1 MKFAVGDRVERD
13 IEGMTFVGTIERI
26 SSALADIRYLDDD
39 NVEKN
44 IPIDEL
50 IRIDEPEEVERVLSR
65 NKSSQSTVSL
75 QKPLSGLID
84 DDEEQR
90 RSQLPTVLIHQDNS
104 ETTEAIV
111 FHGAENRLAAGGG
124 LRALRYLK

>member
-1 MKFAVGDRVERD
+1 MKFAVGDKVERD

-26 SSALADIRYLDDD
+26 SGAVADIRYLDDD

-65 NKSSQSTVSL
+65 NKSNQSAVSL
-75 QKPLSGLID
+75 HKPLSGLID

-104 ETTEAIV
+104 ETEAII